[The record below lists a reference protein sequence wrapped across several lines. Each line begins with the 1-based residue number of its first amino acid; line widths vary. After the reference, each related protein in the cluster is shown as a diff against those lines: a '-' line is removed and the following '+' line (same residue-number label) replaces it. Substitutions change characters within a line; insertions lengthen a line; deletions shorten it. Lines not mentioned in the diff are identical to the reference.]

1 MNEAV
6 IFYGPPGAGKGTQ
19 AELLARRFYFMHFDT
34 GRYLE
39 QEIYNSDK
47 LDDPE
52 WQEAKEKFE
61 SGELIDPKFVLD
73 RVVEATESMAE
84 AGVSIVYSGSPR
96 SVYEA
101 FGKDGGSGLM
111 KVLVEKY
118 GKDNVQVVFL
128 DISEEETMA
137 RNSTRRVCSVCGLP
151 ILGESKLETC
161 AFCGGEAKVRTLD
174 NPETIKER
182 IKEFK
187 KVTLPVLDE
196 LKKKDFSV
204 YEIDGSGMPYEVHKV
219 VVDKLNLK

>member
-1 MNEAV
+1 MNKAV

-47 LDDPE
+47 LDNPE

-61 SGELIDPKFVLD
+61 SGELVDPGFVLD
-73 RVVEATESMAE
+73 RVVEATEDMAE

-101 FGKDGGSGLM
+101 FGEGGGYGLM

-196 LKKKDFSV
+196 LKERGFSV
-204 YEIDGSGMPYEVHKV
+204 YEIDGSGMPYEVHEV